1 MEYEDEV
8 PTNEEEKVSVK
19 EEEQKPEEEDESGEV
34 ETLAAEIGWR
44 PDGELDAKDYILK
57 SKDIQD
63 TMRTHIK
70 DQKSQLS
77 GLGTAVK
84 ELKVHNERVYK
95 AEVRQLKGELST
107 LKAKKKEA
115 IEEGDVDAVDKL
127 DDEIDGVKEAMVKP
141 EKVEADNPEY
151 EGWVKNNDWYEK
163 DKEMKEYANAIVAEN
178 PGASFKRITALVDKK
193 VKAMFPDK
201 FDGKAKAK
209 ASPVEGSSRKIA
221 SSRFTESDLTSGQKS
236 IMRDF
241 VKMGIMSKKDYIAD
255 IQKTQEA

>member
-1 MEYEDEV
+1 MDYEVEE
-8 PTNEEEKVSVK
+8 PTNEEVEVPVK
-19 EEEQKPEEEDESGEV
+19 EEGQEPEEKQGEV
-34 ETLAAEIGWR
+34 ETVAAELGWR

-77 GLGTAVK
+77 GLGSAVK
-84 ELKVHNERVYK
+84 ELKVHNEQVYK

-115 IEEGDVDAVDKL
+115 IEEGDVEAVDKI
-127 DDEIDGVKEAMVKP
+127 DGEIDGVKEAMVKP
-141 EKVEADNPEY
+141 ESAEPENPEYKDWVKDNQWYERDEEMKEFVNTIVADNP
-151 EGWVKNNDWYEK
+151 GV
-163 DKEMKEYANAIVAEN
+163 
-178 PGASFKRITALVDKK
+178 SFQRITVLVDKK
-193 VKAMFPDK
+193 VRDMFPDK
-201 FDGKAKAK
+201 FEGKAKLK

-236 IMRDF
+236 IMRQF
-241 VKMGIMSKKDYIAD
+241 VQQGIMTKKEYIAD